1 MKKTA
6 RWQKGE
12 WRRRIYEYKGKKRV
26 AEGYEIDY
34 LINGQI
40 QASFIGVPDFNY
52 GVFRLRAMIRFRYA
66 EHIPKTRELPFGEE
80 GKSFEIDV

>member
-6 RWQKGE
+6 RWQKGDWKKRRYLYKGE
-12 WRRRIYEYKGKKRV
+12 WRV
-26 AEGYEIDY
+26 VEGYEIDY
-34 LINGQI
+34 LINGQT
-40 QASFIGVPDFNY
+40 QASFIGVPDFKY

-80 GKSFEIDV
+80 GKSFEIEV